1 VNLRDIKTIPWMRTL
16 FFAAY
21 TPVQGQV
28 RDVGKVFSVAF
39 TRATAT
45 LVLDFTDREYE
56 LILYSAVTD
65 ESDTNRTFS
74 FSISKSGISSKTAA
88 MTPVRFPKSKNLRP
102 VLDTQSFSSRRH
114 DRARAPG
121 KYGRGRS
128 GYDLKVDPIEFVNL
142 AGEKEYDPILNG
154 LSHDLQQWRKK
165 TCDPYLDP
173 AYLERMTA
181 YYDGWGGRTGEA
193 GGPL

>member
-56 LILYSAVTD
+56 LILYSAVTG

-102 VLDTQSFSSRRH
+102 TSRRPSARPSGQTPPLNSSRTFVFNAFGKVQT
-114 DRARAPG
+114 DQTIRA
-121 KYGRGRS
+121 K
-128 GYDLKVDPIEFVNL
+128 
-142 AGEKEYDPILNG
+142 
-154 LSHDLQQWRKK
+154 
-165 TCDPYLDP
+165 
-173 AYLERMTA
+173 
-181 YYDGWGGRTGEA
+181 
-193 GGPL
+193 